1 MGKGTDPSD
10 GRKTPRD
17 PSAQPD
23 RTSSG
28 TCTYIHCSVPAL
40 ACVCVG
46 LVHCNLFLVLYV
58 LLLSVPCTSET
69 TAPFFFFK
77 LLSKHLTDGVQS
89 SLDISLFKEKH
100 YKNHGEIKPR
110 QTKVPQGL
118 PETTVT
124 WK

>member
-1 MGKGTDPSD
+1 MDPSD
-10 GRKTPRD
+10 GLKTPRD

-28 TCTYIHCSVPAL
+28 TCTYTHCSVPA
-40 ACVCVG
+40 CVCVG
-46 LVHCNLFLVLYV
+46 PVHCNLFLVLYV

-69 TAPFFFFK
+69 TAPFFFK

-100 YKNHGEIKPR
+100 YKNHEEAKPR
-110 QTKVPQGL
+110 QKKVPQGL

-124 WK
+124 RK